1 VIRAVIV
8 TAGRSGSPELR
19 ERRRSMMRGRGWSGL
34 GEAACCG
41 YHARMTK
48 QRRDLDPA
56 ALRELRA
63 QARTGPGEEESRKAL
78 DDLPA
83 AMMELVAELGE
94 LAAEGERLRE
104 LARRR
109 GIKIPPDLQRDLDE
123 LGRAAGG
130 SRP

>member
-1 VIRAVIV
+1 
-8 TAGRSGSPELR
+8 
-19 ERRRSMMRGRGWSGL
+19 
-34 GEAACCG
+34 
-41 YHARMTK
+41 
-48 QRRDLDPA
+48 
-56 ALRELRA
+56 
-63 QARTGPGEEESRKAL
+63 
-78 DDLPA
+78 
-83 AMMELVAELGE
+83 MMELVAELGE